1 MSLPN
6 DVDKVRAY
14 LSGLAISRKYERT
27 CKNVDSD
34 APFNEIQFGKE
45 LKKIPAKFR
54 TDVLNFISY
63 LKETADKSFL
73 VTHRN
78 KSTGDESERELP
90 YIHRWTEIYRRGFL
104 AKMYQLEAY
113 LGVDVT
119 DATMITL
126 TTSQRGLDP
135 EQCLFKLLE
144 YYNKLFKILRKRFGT
159 LDYFYILEPH
169 KTGYPHMHIMYMK
182 KLTELE
188 QNEIKTIWSKKY
200 EAGSFENGVN
210 FSEPRASETGE
221 FASGS
226 ISRVRGYLMKYISK
240 GLHAE
245 TMQPYELLFN
255 ALLKKN
261 KIRLYNCSRN
271 FSKIMRQA
279 EKPEDADYECVKV
292 ELLQSGYK
300 EALPEDKPKFSCA
313 LFIKGRKMAVP
324 MIKTFKYVSSLP
336 FLFKSDIK
344 KRDSLGWKIEYDPKI
359 DRYNLFEP
367 VYIPV
372 DSR

>member
-6 DVDKVRAY
+6 DIDKVRAF
-14 LSGLAISRKYERT
+14 LACPRSGS
-27 CKNVDSD
+27 SD
-34 APFNEIQFGKE
+34 EQLFGRA

-54 TDVLNFISY
+54 ADVLNYVSY
-63 LKETADKSFL
+63 LKETAEKSFI

-78 KSTGDESERELP
+78 IITGVETEKELP
-90 YIHRWTEIYRRGFL
+90 YIHRWTELYRRGFL

-126 TTSQRGLDP
+126 TTYQRGFDQ
-135 EQCLFKLLE
+135 EQCLFKLLDA
-144 YYNKLFKILRKRFGT
+144 YNKLFKILRKKFGT

-169 KTGYPHMHIMYMK
+169 KTGFPHMHIMYMK
-182 KLTELE
+182 KFTDSE
-188 QNEIKTIWSKKY
+188 QADIKLMWAKKY
-200 EAGSFENGVN
+200 GAGSFEHGVD
-210 FSEPRASETGE
+210 FSEPKASDSGE

-271 FSKIMRQA
+271 FSKIMKKA
-279 EKPEDADYECVKV
+279 DKPENAAYECVKV
-292 ELLQSGYK
+292 ELIQPGYK
-300 EALPEDKPKFSCA
+300 EASADDKPKFSQA
-313 LFIKGRKMAVP
+313 IFIKGRRMVTP
-324 MIKTFKYVSSLP
+324 MIKVFKYVQSLP
-336 FLFKSDIK
+336 FLMSMDEYR
-344 KRDSLGWKIEYDPKI
+344 RDSLGWKIEYDPTI
-359 DRYNLFEP
+359 RRYNLFEP
-367 VYIPV
+367 VYIPTEL
-372 DSR
+372 R